1 MIKEI
6 RCGNC
11 GICYV
16 QNIKEDSHARC
27 PECASK
33 RAIFLRPHQESSF
46 NEINLTT
53 LKKFA
58 EKLWDKETK

>member
-1 MIKEI
+1 MIGEMK
-6 RCGNC
+6 CGKC

-33 RAIFLRPHQESSF
+33 RAIFLRPHTEVSF
-46 NEINLTT
+46 DQINPVT

-58 EKLWDKETK
+58 DKLEAKCGK